1 MEFLNLPTKNYA
13 GTSNMTFFEAA
24 GKCYRKYFVFKGRA
38 PKSEFWWFQLLFF
51 LFAWPL
57 FLAELNS
64 GTWAGFLSIFY
75 FLLTMSAVFPYLA
88 VLVRRLHDTNH
99 SAWSIFIFF
108 IPLIGFLI
116 LLRRLTKVG
125 DQTSNKYGEP
135 DNLPFVLAKKEVK
148 GDPE

>member
-1 MEFLNLPTKNYA
+1 
-13 GTSNMTFFEAA
+13 MTFFEAT

-64 GTWAGFLSIFY
+64 GTWAGFLSLVY
-75 FLLTMSAVFPYLA
+75 FLLTMSAVFPYLS
-88 VLVRRLHDTNH
+88 VLVRRLHDTGN
-99 SAWSIFIFF
+99 SAWSILIVL
-108 IPLIGFLI
+108 IPIIGFLI

-125 DQTSNKYGEP
+125 DPGSNKYGEP
-135 DNLPFVLAKKEVK
+135 DNLPFVLAKKKIESEK
-148 GDPE
+148 E